1 MLIPTPEIGVLFK
14 SVNNKIFASTEN
26 IRQQNIL
33 CNIQHACN
41 ILLNPLS
48 LITQLTNFN
57 TDSA

>member
-1 MLIPTPEIGVLFK
+1 MLIPIPEIGVLLK
-14 SVNNKIFASTEN
+14 SVNNKIFASTESV
-26 IRQQNIL
+26 REQNIL
-33 CNIQHACN
+33 CNKQPACN